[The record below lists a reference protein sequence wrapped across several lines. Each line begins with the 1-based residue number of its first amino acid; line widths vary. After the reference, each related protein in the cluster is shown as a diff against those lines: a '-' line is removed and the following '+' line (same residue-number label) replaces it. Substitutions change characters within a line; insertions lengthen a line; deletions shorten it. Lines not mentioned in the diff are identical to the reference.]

1 MAPAPLSIV
10 RVLLVPSPRLRV
22 PLSEPAVLTVTPS
35 MPVERLRFSMALKVM
50 PSIVPL
56 LAPLITIVLS
66 TVLSVTVSP
75 LLLPPIRFSKP
86 VAVPPMAVAPVAAV
100 LPALLVMS
108 VSVTDT
114 AFVYPA

>member
-1 MAPAPLSIV
+1 
-10 RVLLVPSPRLRV
+10 
-22 PLSEPAVLTVTPS
+22 
-35 MPVERLRFSMALKVM
+35 MPVERLRFSMALKAM

-56 LAPLITIVLS
+56 LAPLITIVLFP
-66 TVLSVTVSP
+66 VLSVIVSP
-75 LLLPPIRFSKP
+75 LLLPPIRLSNP
-86 VAVPPMAVAPVAAV
+86 EAMPLMAVAPPAAV